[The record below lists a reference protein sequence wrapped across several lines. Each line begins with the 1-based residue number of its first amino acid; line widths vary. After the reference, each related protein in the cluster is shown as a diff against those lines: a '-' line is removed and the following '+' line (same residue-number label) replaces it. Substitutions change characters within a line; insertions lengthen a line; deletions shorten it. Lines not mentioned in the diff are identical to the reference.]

1 MRMEEKKR
9 RMNIIL
15 GIHTSDIFSVSVDEY
30 NGRTEEFYYVCNCCV
45 EKSQLCRY
53 I

>member
-15 GIHTSDIFSVSVDEY
+15 GIILQIFSVSVDEY

>member
-1 MRMEEKKR
+1 MKEWTRKR
-9 RMNIIL
+9 KA
-15 GIHTSDIFSVSVDEY
+15 DIFSVSVDEY